1 MADQVKYTQKL
12 KGKKVLV
19 IGGSSGIGFSVAE
32 ALVENGATVIVS
44 SSNPS
49 RVEQTVAKLQKAYP
63 SSASRVSG
71 HACNL
76 GDDEKL
82 EANIVE
88 LLEKTGKC
96 DHIVHTAGDA
106 LAQMPLAEVRC
117 SPAHMIG
124 SEY

>member
-1 MADQVKYTQKL
+1 M
-12 KGKKVLV
+12 
-19 IGGSSGIGFSVAE
+19 
-32 ALVENGATVIVS
+32 TVIVS

-49 RVEQTVAKLQKAYP
+49 RVEQTVTKLQKAYP
-63 SSASRVSG
+63 SSASRVTG

-76 GDDEKL
+76 GDEEKL

-96 DHIVHTAGDA
+96 DHIVHTAGDS

-117 SPAHMIG
+117 SPSHVTGI
-124 SEY
+124 EY